1 VGNLEGPK
9 QNLFSRKTSSKS
21 LQNPMEIICH
31 TCALM
36 RYWAGLFG
44 EADQETLLDGVN
56 TMLKIAVKLLAN
68 PKQKDKKKL
77 RITPSGRRR
86 WQ

>member
-1 VGNLEGPK
+1 M
-9 QNLFSRKTSSKS
+9 Q
-21 LQNPMEIICH
+21 
-31 TCALM
+31 
-36 RYWAGLFG
+36 YWAGLFG

-56 TMLKIAVKLLAN
+56 TMLKIAVRLLAN

-77 RITPSGRRR
+77 HITPSGRRR